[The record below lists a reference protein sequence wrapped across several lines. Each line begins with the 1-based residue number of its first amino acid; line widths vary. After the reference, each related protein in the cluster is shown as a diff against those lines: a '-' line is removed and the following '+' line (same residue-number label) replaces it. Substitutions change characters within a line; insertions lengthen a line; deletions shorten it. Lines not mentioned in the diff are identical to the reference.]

1 MSIAGSIKGVTDCYP
16 FVSLVRGTMEMRHQ
30 YNSVRNPSHARG
42 AAWFYFLHA
51 AFSENCTE
59 LSVLVQVVKKN
70 QGMKSKPACTATR
83 NKAKG

>member
-1 MSIAGSIKGVTDCYP
+1 MSIAGSIKSVTDCYP
-16 FVSLVRGTMEMRHQ
+16 FVPLVRGTMQMRHQ

-42 AAWFYFLHA
+42 AAWFYVLHA

-59 LSVLVQVVKKN
+59 LPVLVQVVKN